1 MQLEAYGDVGLR
13 PINWSRLEDVERANP
28 VIPELLNEGE
38 FGALIGQAEAGK
50 SLLALEI
57 AVALALGSPLMGHT
71 VSDRKR
77 VMYVDMEN
85 PEAELAERLR
95 RMGYGISELQDSHL
109 FYFAFPDLAPLD
121 TEAGGKQVAVTAN
134 IYDPDIIIF
143 DTISRLVEGKEDSA
157 DTWQN
162 LWLHTMIPLR
172 KQKRTVLR
180 LDHQGHDSNKG
191 ARGSSAKRDD
201 VDVAWIMTRKGTDIT
216 LKRNKGR
223 GLSHPDS
230 VQLRRCTNP
239 TRHVPV
245 VGGRLGEC
253 VEALESLGVR
263 PATTRDEAGESLRE
277 NGFKFSNDVVGKAQN
292 ARRASAS
299 KRTGTH
305 QDE

>member
-1 MQLEAYGDVGLR
+1 MTGVGALDVGLR
-13 PINWSRLEDVERANP
+13 PLNWARLDEVETATP
-28 VIPELLNEGE
+28 VIPSLLNEGE

-57 AVALALGSPLMGHT
+57 AVALALGTPVLGHAA
-71 VSDRKR
+71 SDRRR

-95 RMGYGISELQDSHL
+95 RMGYGVAELQDSHL

-121 TEAGGKQVAVTAN
+121 TETGGKQVAVTAN
-134 IYDPDIIIF
+134 IYNPDIIIF

-172 KQKRTVLR
+172 RQKRTVLR

-201 VDVAWIMTRKGTDIT
+201 VDVAWIMTRKGTDIM

-223 GLSHPDS
+223 GLSHPDTL
-230 VQLRRCTNP
+230 QLRRHTNP

-245 VGGRLGEC
+245 VGGRLGDC
-253 VEALESLGVR
+253 IEALDLLGVH
-263 PATTRDEAGESLRE
+263 PAATRDEAAELLRK
-277 NGFKFSNDVVGKAQN
+277 NGFKFGNDVIGKAQN
-292 ARRASAS
+292 ARRPSAS